1 MWETFIRTPF
11 CSKFQTEMN
20 LILFPVIFIERS
32 HGFGYLSNG
41 EVNSQYNKCMMN
53 GEFDQVCVYLCGQ
66 ADDAEGKS
74 SEEDFEYLE
83 QQCDKCRGKNYGVE
97 VKGVPH

>member
-1 MWETFIRTPF
+1 MYRNKKSDFVVYLNRK
-11 CSKFQTEMN
+11 S
-20 LILFPVIFIERS
+20 VIFIERS

-83 QQCDKCRGKNYGVE
+83 QQCDKCRGKNNGVE
-97 VKGVPH
+97 I